1 MNLSA
6 EVFYLQD
13 SYMLY
18 RILNAVALILPDTLS
33 NSEYNNPYST
43 TWLPMPE
50 KATGHSDPLLEHYMT
65 GLITC

>member
-1 MNLSA
+1 MNLSV

-33 NSEYNNPYST
+33 NSEYNNPY
-43 TWLPMPE
+43 
-50 KATGHSDPLLEHYMT
+50 
-65 GLITC
+65 